1 MAPVHHRPTVETSL
15 SINGRFPMTNE
26 SLTIRLAG
34 PDDAGALRRLAA
46 LDSAR
51 PLRGRVLLA
60 ELDGAPLAAVSL
72 ETGAATADPFEYTV
86 DAVRLLSLRRYQL
99 LRQGG
104 DVAPASSLLR
114 RLVPNAAR

>member
-1 MAPVHHRPTVETSL
+1 M
-15 SINGRFPMTNE
+15 GGE

-34 PDDAGALRRLAA
+34 PDDGGVLRRLAE

-60 ELDGAPLAAVSL
+60 ERDGAPLAAVSL
-72 ETGAATADPFEYTV
+72 ETGAATADPFQPSA
-86 DAVRLLSLRRYQL
+86 DALRLLGLRRYQL

-104 DVAPASSLLR
+104 DLAPARSLLR
-114 RLVPNAAR
+114 RLVSNPAP